1 MPAMRLSAGGCF
13 IFSFFFKRA
22 PTSSSMLRSKISI
35 SSISSALAASRWIA
49 SSFSCFHSGIGLL
62 IDSSFVVVAVVVV
75 VVAGSFLIRNAL
87 LIFYGPRGQQ
97 LWKRFSP
104 DLATMDIEEGFFL
117 GGGRERES
125 SRASIEGNIESL
137 TFVRSLERSRQVA
150 DRDADL
156 VLVGRHE
163 EGRRDVLR
171 RRRRRRRRR
180 ALAHDDV
187 VVDRRL
193 RRRRLAAARLVL
205 VLRTFPKRSSLLV
218 PRQAAHTRNM
228 IRYQRCQP
236 EVRLG

>member
-104 DLATMDIEEGFFL
+104 DLATMDIEEGFFWG
-117 GGGRERES
+117 GGGRGNHRKPPS
-125 SRASIEGNIESL
+125 KGISRVSPL
-137 TFVRSLERSRQVA
+137 C
-150 DRDADL
+150 D
-156 VLVGRHE
+156 
-163 EGRRDVLR
+163 
-171 RRRRRRRRR
+171 
-180 ALAHDDV
+180 
-187 VVDRRL
+187 RL
-193 RRRRLAAARLVL
+193 RGRVKLLTETRILSSSAGTRKGAATSSAAAAAGDAVAPSP
-205 VLRTFPKRSSLLV
+205 TTTSSSTDASGDVAWPPLDLFSS
-218 PRQAAHTRNM
+218 
-228 IRYQRCQP
+228 
-236 EVRLG
+236 